1 MEDEWKSMEALGE
14 FVYVCVFAQFTVLWG
29 HKTFRTLVGILLMR
43 KGNKCFSVR
52 TWFNTGFRLG
62 VMVR

>member
-1 MEDEWKSMEALGE
+1 MC
-14 FVYVCVFAQFTVLWG
+14 VYAQFTALRG
-29 HKTFRTLVGILLMR
+29 HKTFCTLVGTLLMR
-43 KGNKCFSVR
+43 KENKCFSVR